1 MSHKHIIN
9 DHRKFAV
16 DGLVGLGRLNPALN
30 IDQVNRVACLRQV
43 RKDRVAIVSALVC
56 CVLPAQAWMETLTVH
71 RNAVGADLGRRKWP

>member
-9 DHRKFAV
+9 DHRKLAV

-43 RKDRVAIVSALVC
+43 PKDRVAIVSALLSC
-56 CVLPAQAWMETLTVH
+56 LLPCSS
-71 RNAVGADLGRRKWP
+71 R